1 MMQPTKISML
11 AVLAVLAAAVGWSF
25 AQLWPT
31 FFGQGMPVSIGSAI
45 AMILVFLT
53 LLTWT
58 LMTRARLKP
67 GATINRLHPIVAT
80 RTAALAMSASRVGA
94 LACGFYVGVFLA
106 NIAADYSSAGS
117 DRIRISA
124 ITSIASLLTAAVA
137 LWLERICQ
145 IKEPPSNGDS
155 INGTR
160 A

>member
-1 MMQPTKISML
+1 MQQTKISML
-11 AVLAVLAAAVGWSF
+11 AVLAILAAAVGWSF

-31 FFGQGMPVSIGSAI
+31 FFDQGMPVSVGSAI
-45 AMILVFLT
+45 AMVLVFVT
-53 LLTWT
+53 LLIWT

-67 GATINRLHPIVAT
+67 GATLNRLHPIVAA
-80 RTAALAMSASRVGA
+80 RTAALAMSASRVGS
-94 LACGFYVGVFLA
+94 LAFGFYVGVFLA
-106 NIAADYSSAGS
+106 NIAADYSSAGAE
-117 DRIRISA
+117 RIQISA
-124 ITSIASLLTAAVA
+124 VTAIASLLTAAVA

>member
-1 MMQPTKISML
+1 MQPTKISML
-11 AVLAVLAAAVGWSF
+11 AVLAILAAAVGWSF

-53 LLTWT
+53 LLIWT

-67 GATINRLHPIVAT
+67 GATINRLHPIVAA

-94 LACGFYVGVFLA
+94 LAFGFYVGVFLA

-145 IKEPPSNGDS
+145 IKEPPTDSEPRNGS
-155 INGTR
+155 R

>member
-1 MMQPTKISML
+1 MQPTKISML

-53 LLTWT
+53 LLIWT

-67 GATINRLHPIVAT
+67 GATINRLHPIVAA

-94 LACGFYVGVFLA
+94 LAFGFYVGVFLA

-124 ITSIASLLTAAVA
+124 ITSIASLLTAVVA

-145 IKEPPSNGDS
+145 IKEPPTDSEPRNGS
-155 INGTR
+155 R

>member
-1 MMQPTKISML
+1 MKQTKISTL
-11 AVLAVLAAAVGWSF
+11 VVLAILAASVGWSF

-67 GATINRLHPIVAT
+67 GATLNRLHPIVAA
-80 RTAALAMSASRVGA
+80 RTVALAMSASRVGS
-94 LACGFYVGVFLA
+94 LAFGFYVGVLLA
-106 NIAADYSSAGS
+106 NVAAEYSSAGT
-117 DRIRISA
+117 DRIQISA
-124 ITSIASLLTAAVA
+124 VTAIASLLTALVA

-145 IKEPPSNGDS
+145 IKEPPADS
-155 INGTR
+155 RDNSI

>member
-1 MMQPTKISML
+1 MMQQTKISML
-11 AVLAVLAAAVGWSF
+11 AVLAILAAAVGWSF

-31 FFGQGMPVSIGSAI
+31 FFDQGMPVSVGSAI
-45 AMILVFLT
+45 AMVLVFVT
-53 LLTWT
+53 LLIWT

-67 GATINRLHPIVAT
+67 GATLNRLHPIVAA
-80 RTAALAMSASRVGA
+80 RTAALAMSASRVGS
-94 LACGFYVGVFLA
+94 LAFGFYVGVFLA
-106 NIAADYSSAGS
+106 NIAADYSSAGAE
-117 DRIRISA
+117 RIQISA
-124 ITSIASLLTAAVA
+124 VTAIASLLTAAVA

>member
-1 MMQPTKISML
+1 MMQQTKISML
-11 AVLAVLAAAVGWSF
+11 VVLAILAAAVGWSF

-31 FFGQGMPVSIGSAI
+31 FFGQGMPVAVGSAI
-45 AMILVFLT
+45 AMILVFVT
-53 LLTWT
+53 LLIWT

-67 GATINRLHPIVAT
+67 GATINRLHPIVAA
-80 RTAALAMSASRVGA
+80 RTAALAMSASRVGS
-94 LACGFYVGVFLA
+94 LAFGFYVGVLLS
-106 NIAADYSSAGS
+106 NMVADYSSAGT

-124 ITSIASLLTAAVA
+124 VTAVASLLTAAVA

>member
-1 MMQPTKISML
+1 MMQQTKISML
-11 AVLAVLAAAVGWSF
+11 AVLAILAAAVGWSF

-31 FFGQGMPVSIGSAI
+31 FFDQGMPVSVGSAI
-45 AMILVFLT
+45 AMVLVFVT
-53 LLTWT
+53 LLIWT

-67 GATINRLHPIVAT
+67 GATLNRLHPIVAA
-80 RTAALAMSASRVGA
+80 RTAALAMSASRVGS
-94 LACGFYVGVFLA
+94 LAFGFYVGVFLA
-106 NIAADYSSAGS
+106 NIAADYSSAGA
-117 DRIRISA
+117 DRIQISA
-124 ITSIASLLTAAVA
+124 VTAIASLLTAAVA

>member
-1 MMQPTKISML
+1 MQQTKISTL
-11 AVLAVLAAAVGWSF
+11 AVLAILAASVGWSL

-31 FFGQGMPVSIGSAI
+31 FFSQGMPVSVGSAI

-58 LMTRARLKP
+58 LMTRARLNP
-67 GATINRLHPIVAT
+67 GANINRLHPIVAA
-80 RTAALAMSASRVGA
+80 RTAALAMSASRVGS
-94 LACGFYVGVFLA
+94 LACGFYVGVLLA
-106 NIAADYSSAGS
+106 NIAADYSSASS
-117 DRIRISA
+117 DRIQISA
-124 ITSIASLLTAAVA
+124 VTAVASLLTAIVA

-145 IKEPPSNGDS
+145 IKEPPSDGDT

>member
-1 MMQPTKISML
+1 MQPTKISML

-67 GATINRLHPIVAT
+67 GATINRLHPIVAA

>member
-1 MMQPTKISML
+1 MQQTKISML
-11 AVLAVLAAAVGWSF
+11 AVLAILAAAVGWSF

-31 FFGQGMPVSIGSAI
+31 FFDQGMPVSVGSAI
-45 AMILVFLT
+45 AMVLVFVT
-53 LLTWT
+53 LLIWT

-67 GATINRLHPIVAT
+67 GATLNRLHPIVAA
-80 RTAALAMSASRVGA
+80 RTAALAMSASRVGS
-94 LACGFYVGVFLA
+94 LAFGFYVGVFLA
-106 NIAADYSSAGS
+106 NIAADYSSAGA
-117 DRIRISA
+117 DRIQISA
-124 ITSIASLLTAAVA
+124 VTAIASLLTAAVA

>member
-1 MMQPTKISML
+1 MMQQTKISML
-11 AVLAVLAAAVGWSF
+11 IVLAILAAAVGWSI

-31 FFGQGMPVSIGSAI
+31 FFSQGMPVSIGSAI
-45 AMILVFLT
+45 AMILVFVT
-53 LLTWT
+53 LLIWT

-67 GATINRLHPIVAT
+67 GATINRLHPIVAA

-94 LACGFYVGVFLA
+94 LAFGFYVGVFLA
-106 NIAADYSSAGS
+106 NVVADYSSAGT

-124 ITSIASLLTAAVA
+124 VTAIASLLTAVVA
-137 LWLERICQ
+137 LWLERICLL
-145 IKEPPSNGDS
+145 KEPPNDSDS